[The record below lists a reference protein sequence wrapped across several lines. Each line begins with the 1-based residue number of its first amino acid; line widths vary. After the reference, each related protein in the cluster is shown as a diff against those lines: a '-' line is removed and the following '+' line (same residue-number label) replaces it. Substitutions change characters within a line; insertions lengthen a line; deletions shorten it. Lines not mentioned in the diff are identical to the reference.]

1 VFAAPGVPRH
11 APAPTRYKILVARA
25 RPRVSAAELFLFL
38 LCFFPFISSFLRCT
52 PFLSLSFSFCLDFS
66 LCSPPEQERARSCS
80 ECAVSAADPART
92 RDAASPAA
100 RRPRADGV
108 RMQQPAVSVVNPE
121 ERMAALKI
129 TLPEPAPAA
138 ANYVPY
144 VVAGN
149 FIYIAGQIPLRD
161 GQLVHKGRVPSQATT
176 AEAYQSARLCGTF
189 SKVVAIVAF
198 YGKCT
203 RH

>member
-1 VFAAPGVPRH
+1 
-11 APAPTRYKILVARA
+11 
-25 RPRVSAAELFLFL
+25 
-38 LCFFPFISSFLRCT
+38 
-52 PFLSLSFSFCLDFS
+52 
-66 LCSPPEQERARSCS
+66 
-80 ECAVSAADPART
+80 
-92 RDAASPAA
+92 
-100 RRPRADGV
+100 
-108 RMQQPAVSVVNPE
+108 
-121 ERMAALKI
+121 MAALKI

-176 AEAYQSARLCGTF
+176 AEAYQSARLCGTREGGIAQFLAF

>member
-1 VFAAPGVPRH
+1 M
-11 APAPTRYKILVARA
+11 
-25 RPRVSAAELFLFL
+25 
-38 LCFFPFISSFLRCT
+38 
-52 PFLSLSFSFCLDFS
+52 
-66 LCSPPEQERARSCS
+66 
-80 ECAVSAADPART
+80 
-92 RDAASPAA
+92 
-100 RRPRADGV
+100 

-149 FIYIAGQIPLRD
+149 FIYIAGQIPMRD

-176 AEAYQSARLCGTF
+176 AEAYQSARLCGTL
-189 SKVVAIVAF
+189 SKVVAIAASIVN
-198 YGKCT
+198 
-203 RH
+203 